1 MAQIVPVQCFLAR
14 TVLGWSARKLAN
26 VARVSAHTVAN
37 FERGAVLKA
46 STVRDAV
53 GLKCLIGDEAR
64 VDAAEGIGKSLQQG
78 LQSAHDLGEVLQ
90 RATAAQLARVMDDDL
105 DAKDAFAFAIDLQSQ
120 AATMQLEDRQIIG
133 RSLDRD
139 FPLCCALFSRTIFW
153 TALASKDCLDSLQ
166 VQPRAATVKSQ
177 AS

>member
-1 MAQIVPVQCFLAR
+1 MFPRADGP
-14 TVLGWSARKLAN
+14 
-26 VARVSAHTVAN
+26 RVERAKTR
-37 FERGAVLKA
+37 ERGQ
-46 STVRDAV
+46 SV
-53 GLKCLIGDEAR
+53 GAHGGELRARGRVEGQHRTGCRRQTLKCLIGDEAR